1 MRVTTH
7 RSLKWNIRE
16 MNCFDSYDSELQ
28 WLAKMEI
35 RTLQVFLS
43 VAKYLNFTRAG
54 EEVNL
59 SQPSVSVRIRQ
70 LETELGVKLFEQL
83 GKRVALTEA
92 GSLLIPHAHRVIGAI
107 EDATHAID
115 ELQGLERGSLRIGAS
130 TTPGMYLIPKT
141 IAKFKARY
149 PKIEIHLG
157 IKDTRQVEDG
167 VIRNEFDFGF
177 VGGHLAG
184 DAVDVQPWLTDQ
196 LVLVVAPA
204 HALARKKSVKLQD
217 LRKEKF
223 ILREPGSATRATI
236 TSHLLR
242 SNLTVEP
249 IMEMEVTVP
258 DDAVGAVNGDLNA
271 RRGRLLGM
279 EPAAGMTTSRLSL
292 TRAWISVD
300 SVWGVRRS
308 WAPTTTSVGTPIES
322 RVEMESGRFFIASRA
337 QTHPSRS
344 LLAMRAV
351 TYSTSSGRCTGWGTM
366 SARCS
371 SSARSCTMSATS

>member
-1 MRVTTH
+1 MVGDMEV
-7 RSLKWNIRE
+7 RSLE
-16 MNCFDSYDSELQ
+16 
-28 WLAKMEI
+28 
-35 RTLQVFLS
+35 VFLS
-43 VAKYLNFTRAG
+43 VAKHLNFTRAG

-141 IAKFKARY
+141 IANFKTRY
-149 PKIEIHLG
+149 PKIEIQLG
-157 IKDTRQVEDG
+157 IRDTRQVENG
-167 VIRNEFDFGF
+167 VARNEFDFGF

-184 DAVDVQPWLTDQ
+184 DEVDAQPWLTDQ
-196 LVLVVAPA
+196 LVLVVAPG
-204 HALARKKSVKLQD
+204 HALGRKKSVKLED

-236 TSHLLR
+236 TSHLQR

-249 IMEMEVTVP
+249 IMEMENPESVKK
-258 DDAVGAVNGDLNA
+258 AVQSGLGIAFISLFAVETELKAKSLVAVVVRGIDI
-271 RRGRLLGM
+271 RRELKIVHRKDKHL
-279 EPAAGMTTSRLSL
+279 
-292 TRAWISVD
+292 
-300 SVWGVRRS
+300 
-308 WAPTTTSVGTPIES
+308 
-322 RVEMESGRFFIASRA
+322 SRA
-337 QTHPSRS
+337 
-344 LLAMRAV
+344 
-351 TYSTSSGRCTGWGTM
+351 
-366 SARCS
+366 ARTFIEM
-371 SSARSCTMSATS
+371 ARG